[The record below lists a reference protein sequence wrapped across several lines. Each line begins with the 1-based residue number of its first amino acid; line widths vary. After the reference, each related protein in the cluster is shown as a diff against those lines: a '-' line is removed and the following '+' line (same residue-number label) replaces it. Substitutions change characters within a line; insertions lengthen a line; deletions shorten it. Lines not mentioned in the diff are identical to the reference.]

1 MKRMKR
7 LFLSVLV
14 ALLLLFGIEYSN
26 VLGHQNYKPDL
37 RMDLVCNEHVLSWS
51 KTLYPALY
59 RIEILNRPPV
69 DDARQPSSSHMIA
82 TYYTWKNQFPIERT
96 FPFQTYWRVSANGL
110 FRHPIGKYSE
120 PVNLTSALETASKE
134 FANTKPLITSHFTE
148 AQPASAR
155 PILTW
160 TVVPG
165 AVYYEI
171 EFLAAPPENPNGID
185 PSINRI
191 QMSREVFTNGYNA
204 DLSNIA
210 ENLIYWRVRALNYD
224 GYPLGVFSD
233 AARLVIDR
241 RIPLTPKPPITTEFN
256 RNGSPTPLYPAY
268 SWIPIF
274 GAISYE
280 VEITDHPPENPDTA
294 EPSQYRIWSKQV
306 TGFACY
312 DDEARVKP
320 GIYYWRVK
328 GLNAAGDAV
337 GVWSEAGKFT
347 VDPKPNTYAATFGDS
362 ITHGGGAVS
371 YSPSDW
377 DYSYQTYLSFP
388 VANLG
393 RSGDTSE
400 TMLERFDRDVLP
412 FKPKFLII
420 MGGTNSL
427 RGGVPSADVIRDL
440 ALIRNKCIQQG
451 IRPIFLTLPPIN
463 PANIEKVFSEET
475 TPNWRAEFD
484 AVNEFIRQQRY
495 YIDLEPYF
503 SDADGE
509 LPDHFAI
516 DGLHMDIEGKK
527 RMAQIINLNW
537 QKVTR

>member
-1 MKRMKR
+1 MKR
-7 LFLSVLV
+7 LFLSAL
-14 ALLLLFGIEYSN
+14 ATLLLLFGIEYSN

-37 RMDLVCNEHVLSWS
+37 RVDLICNEHVLSWS

-59 RIEILNRPPV
+59 RVEILNGLPSTEGKRPFAP
-69 DDARQPSSSHMIA
+69 HTIA

-110 FRHPIGKYSE
+110 FLHPLGKYSE
-120 PVNLTSALETASKE
+120 PVNLTPSPENTAKE
-134 FANTKPLITSHFTE
+134 FANTKPLITSQFTE
-148 AQPASAR
+148 ARPASIR
-155 PILTW
+155 PVLTW

-165 AVYYEI
+165 AVYYEV
-171 EFLAAPPENPNGID
+171 EFLSAPPENPNGID
-185 PSINRI
+185 PSENRI

-204 DLSNIA
+204 DLGNIA
-210 ENLIYWRVRALNYD
+210 ADIIYWRVRALNYD
-224 GYPLGVFSD
+224 GHPLGVFSD

-241 RIPLTPKPPITTEFN
+241 NAQVTARPPITTEFN
-256 RNGSPTPLYPAY
+256 GNGLPTPLYPAY

-274 GAISYE
+274 GALSYE

-294 EPSQYRIWSKQV
+294 EPSKYRIWSKQV
-306 TGFACY
+306 AGFACY

-320 GIYYWRVK
+320 GIYYWRVR
-328 GLNAAGDAV
+328 GLNAAGNPV
-337 GVWSEAGKFT
+337 GVWSETGKFT
-347 VDPKPNTYAATFGDS
+347 VNPIPDAYAATFGDS

-377 DYSYQTYLSFP
+377 AYSYQTYLSFP
-388 VANLG
+388 TVNLG
-393 RSGDTSE
+393 KSGDTSE

-427 RGGVPSADVIRDL
+427 RGGVPAVDVIRDL
-440 ALIRNKCIQQG
+440 AAIRNKCLQQG

-463 PANIEKVFSEET
+463 PANIEKVFNEET
-475 TPNWRAEFD
+475 TPNWQSEFD
-484 AVNEFIRQQRY
+484 AVNAFIRQQRY
-495 YIDLEPYF
+495 YVDLEPYF

-509 LPDHFAI
+509 LPDYLAI

-527 RMAQIINLNW
+527 RMAQLINLNW
-537 QKVTR
+537 TKVTR